1 MIEVVDLV
9 QDAEVDHLVLQP
21 VEQVHL
27 VLPANQGSI
36 HRFLFRLLCTAVL
49 IGRDPAT
56 ATPPPLT
63 PHLGSYTRA
72 LLVSQGIQYSIDK
85 ISL

>member
-27 VLPANQGSI
+27 VLPADQGSV
-36 HRFLFRLLCTAVL
+36 HWLNMEKDLRSLFGLLCTAVL
-49 IGRDPAT
+49 IG
-56 ATPPPLT
+56 
-63 PHLGSYTRA
+63 
-72 LLVSQGIQYSIDK
+72 
-85 ISL
+85 